1 MMLDIYIILGISTF
15 MVIGFRDGFSKKVFG
30 FFGVWSGLIAAIK
43 LLDVTSDLMTQWVST
58 DPETSVAFAI
68 GLTLL
73 LSVVLVNLS
82 FRWFGQT
89 GDDTL
94 NIKNRI
100 AGAVLG
106 GCQGLIAV
114 STVLI
119 LLGLFDT
126 PGEEDRESSTLYG
139 GMVKLAPFV
148 FDYST
153 RWMPS
158 SMSFKEELSAKLEK
172 HTTPQ

>member
-1 MMLDIYIILGISTF
+1 MMVDIYLILGISVF
-15 MVIGFRDGFSKKVFG
+15 IVLGFRDGFSKKVFG
-30 FFGVWSGLIAAIK
+30 FFGVWGGLIAAIK
-43 LLDVTSDLMTQWVST
+43 LLDITADLVSQWAST
-58 DPETSVAFAI
+58 DPDASVAYAVAI
-68 GLTLL
+68 TLI
-73 LSVVLVNLS
+73 LSVIIVNLG

-89 GDDTL
+89 GEDTL
-94 NIKNRI
+94 SIRNRI

-126 PGEEDRESSTLYG
+126 PGEEDRQSSVLYG
-139 GMVKLAPFV
+139 GMAKIAPFV

-153 RWMPS
+153 KWIPS
-158 SMSFKEELSAKLEK
+158 SMSFKQEMSSKLQK
-172 HTTPQ
+172 QGTPR

>member
-1 MMLDIYIILGISTF
+1 MMLDAYIIVGISAF
-15 MVIGFRDGFSKKVFG
+15 MVVGFRDGFSKKVFG
-30 FFGVWSGLIAAIK
+30 FFGVWGGLIAAIK
-43 LLDVTSDLMTQWVST
+43 LLDVTYDLFSQWAST
-58 DPETSVAFAI
+58 DIETSVAFAI

-73 LSVVLVNLS
+73 LCVVLVNFS

-89 GDDTL
+89 GNDTL
-94 NIKNRI
+94 NVKNRI

-106 GCQGLIAV
+106 GCQGLIAI
-114 STVLI
+114 STLLI
-119 LLGLFDT
+119 LLGIFDT

-139 GMVKLAPFV
+139 NMVKLAPFV

-158 SMSFKEELSAKLEK
+158 SMSFKEELSAKLQK
-172 HTTPQ
+172 QGTPQ

>member
-1 MMLDIYIILGISTF
+1 MMLDVYLILGISAF
-15 MVIGFRDGFSKKVFG
+15 VVVGFRDGFSKKVFG
-30 FFGVWSGLIAAIK
+30 FFGVWGGLIAAIK
-43 LLDVTSDLMTQWVST
+43 LLDVTYDLFSQWAST
-58 DPETSVAFAI
+58 DIDTSVALAI

-73 LSVVLVNLS
+73 LCVVLVNFS

-106 GCQGLIAV
+106 GCQGLIAI
-114 STVLI
+114 STLLVI
-119 LLGLFDT
+119 LGIFGT
-126 PGEEDRESSTLYG
+126 PAEEDRESSTLYR
-139 GMVKLAPFV
+139 GMAKLAPLV

-153 RWMPS
+153 KWMPS

-172 HTTPQ
+172 HGTPQ